1 MTEKWNIGHPKNF
14 LRPFIIFDNYLTY
27 LHRWRLLSLT
37 LFFFNILNYC
47 ACIALTE
54 VWAFGYVSNMSHSTH
69 HYLVAPQN
77 SMEIP
82 AQKGIYVNTK
92 SDCEMWERGV
102 FGSPHHVC
110 SITKDCV
117 FGWGNAHIVG
127 SGDRGYGPARGPAA
141 SLRQTTRWRSAN
153 IAVNSTSWS
162 PWQSGSVYLKIPEP
176 EVTLRYCP

>member
-1 MTEKWNIGHPKNF
+1 M
-14 LRPFIIFDNYLTY
+14 Y
-27 LHRWRLLSLT
+27 
-37 LFFFNILNYC
+37 
-47 ACIALTE
+47 
-54 VWAFGYVSNMSHSTH
+54 FGYVSNISVSHSTH
-69 HYLVAPQN
+69 NYLVASEN

-82 AQKGIYVNTK
+82 VQKGKYVNTK

-110 SITKDCV
+110 SVNHQGLCFRVRKCPYCWV
-117 FGWGNAHIVG
+117 W
-127 SGDRGYGPARGPAA
+127 RPWLRPARGPAA

-176 EVTLRYCP
+176 EVTLSYCP